1 MCRMEGNK
9 MRRYKKI
16 IFVCS
21 SGTARAP
28 MAEAIMKEYRIQY
41 PLEIESRGLVVL
53 FPEPVNQKA
62 EAVLISN
69 GINAEDKMSRQLEPE
84 DLRPEHLIITMEDV
98 QRQKIMESYEVPE
111 GVELAVLTELTGDE
125 LEIINPYGGTLQSYG
140 LCYET
145 LNKTIKK
152 LVALVNESID
162 EETEDKT
169 ETETET
175 ELESGIKEA
184 SDKACEDE
192 MN

>member
-1 MCRMEGNK
+1 MK
-9 MRRYKKI
+9 RYRKI
-16 IFVCS
+16 IFVCD

-28 MAEAIMKEYRIQY
+28 MAEAIMKEYMIKY

-69 GINAEDKMSRQLEPE
+69 GINLENQMSRQLVQE
-84 DLRPEHLIITMEDV
+84 DLEPDNLIITMEEI
-98 QRQKIMESYEVPE
+98 QSEKIKVAYDIPE
-111 GVELAVLTELTGDE
+111 GMDIAVLTELVGDE

-152 LVALVNESID
+152 LVSLVNS
-162 EETEDKT
+162 EEGA
-169 ETETET
+169 
-175 ELESGIKEA
+175 SNPKEA
-184 SDKACEDE
+184 GEAEV
-192 MN
+192 